1 MSGRVGR
8 PTSEC
13 LAKGEKPLLS
23 GEHAVHVLE
32 VMLAAQRA
40 AKTGHRVQITSTF
53 PWPMLKEG
61 VEAVVAGAVG

>member
-1 MSGRVGR
+1 
-8 PTSEC
+8 
-13 LAKGEKPLLS
+13 
-23 GEHAVHVLE
+23 VHVLE